1 MIKGRYVCQVEMDFE
16 YDDKIHGEDVNIED
30 VRARL
35 TDGWMDDMVRI
46 ECSGLLDEARSR
58 EVKVT
63 RQYADVVQV
72 GDST

>member
-16 YDDKIHGEDVNIED
+16 YADKIHGMALNIGSIRETL
-30 VRARL
+30 A
-35 TDGWMDDMVRI
+35 DGWMDDAVRF
-46 ECSGLLDEARSR
+46 ECFGLLDGARSR